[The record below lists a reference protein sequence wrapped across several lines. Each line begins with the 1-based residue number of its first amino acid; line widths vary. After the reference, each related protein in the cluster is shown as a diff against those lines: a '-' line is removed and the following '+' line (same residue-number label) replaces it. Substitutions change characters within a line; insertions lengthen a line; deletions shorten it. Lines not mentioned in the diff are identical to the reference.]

1 MSEPD
6 DIGLEGLEAILAAPP
21 ARLLDALAEGD
32 EGEAALRRQQLE
44 ALASL
49 ALALP
54 VEPAPAALRQRLL
67 TSLTGDE
74 TQQVAT
80 PRAAAAPPAH
90 PTPAAL
96 APGLP
101 AAGAAPPP
109 PLRELPGERPATPP
123 PAPRAARPI
132 PPPAARIPPPRRT
145 SRGAWA
151 LALAAGLAAIVLGGA
166 AAYLWR
172 ELATTRERLAES
184 ERERAELAAEVAA
197 AEARQ
202 ESGVEAQAELGA
214 MRDQLRLVTA
224 AGTELCALRPPSARP
239 VAPEAKGLLWVAE
252 DHQHWYLRADGLTPP
267 GQGRVYQLWFLVG
280 DRPVS
285 AGTFEMEG
293 DEAVLTSPT
302 MPVGTTAAMVTVEAR
317 GAIGERPSGPVVLH
331 GKDFVKL

>member
-1 MSEPD
+1 MSESDD
-6 DIGLEGLEAILAAPP
+6 DIGLEALDAILAAPP
-21 ARLLDALAEGD
+21 ARVLDALAEGD
-32 EGEAALRRQQLE
+32 DGEAALRRPQLE

-67 TSLTGDE
+67 VSLAGDE
-74 TQQVAT
+74 TQQVAA
-80 PRAAAAPPAH
+80 PREAAPPS
-90 PTPAAL
+90 
-96 APGLP
+96 
-101 AAGAAPPP
+101 
-109 PLRELPGERPATPP
+109 
-123 PAPRAARPI
+123 ARPI

-166 AAYLWR
+166 TAFLWR

-202 ESGVEAQAELGA
+202 ETSVEAQAELGA

-239 VAPEAKGLLWVAE
+239 VAPGAKGLLWVAE
-252 DHQHWYLRADGLTPP
+252 DHQHWYLRADGLAPP
-267 GQGRVYQLWFLVG
+267 GPARVYQLWFLVG

-302 MPVGTTAAMVTVEAR
+302 MPEGTTAAMVTMEAR